1 MADANEGVQ
10 SRSLQTPPPFFF
22 VAYKKE
28 DEEVLGIKKNE
39 ERNETDFRRVEM
51 VFFLLDS
58 IRFPT
63 QYTGLYLVLLGFT
76 GLGKTGTGV
85 S

>member
-1 MADANEGVQ
+1 M
-10 SRSLQTPPPFFF
+10 
-22 VAYKKE
+22 
-28 DEEVLGIKKNE
+28 LGIKKNE